1 MICDAKARSAEQV
14 EQRKVLGAVLDSR
27 VLAAR
32 FVNGVLLG
40 GELAGVVTAD
50 DTGESAEDEDEDEDE
65 AEWRREKGSLKLGS
79 R

>member
-1 MICDAKARSAEQV
+1 MEMICDAKARSAEHV
-14 EQRKVLGAVLDSR
+14 EQRKVLGAALDSR
-27 VLAAR
+27 VPVAR

-50 DTGESAEDEDEDEDE
+50 DAGESAEDEDE